1 MRIWIKCSLILSF
14 STSIASAESSPK
26 PEWQT
31 RLRAELGTVGVQNH
45 VIKFGKNGTQFDY
58 LKDGDQDILYPYQ
71 RFEAI
76 FSDSDG
82 SSIYFVYQPLELLS
96 TPILD
101 RDVVI
106 DGETFA
112 KDTPM
117 NLRYS
122 FPFYRVSYVS
132 TSQSGDS
139 SWGWGGSLQIRNASI
154 NFTSVDG
161 TKRRNNQNIGPVPTL
176 KFVYESSLLS
186 SCRWGAELD
195 TMYAPVK
202 YLNGSDSD
210 VVGAFTDLSLRA
222 STPLNWQ
229 SARSFVALRY
239 IGGGASGTS
248 KPPKGRN
255 DGFTSNWI
263 DLISF
268 SLGLDASI

>member
-1 MRIWIKCSLILSF
+1 MRNMTKCCLILSF
-14 STSIASAESSPK
+14 WTATALAESSPS
-26 PEWQT
+26 PQWQT
-31 RLRAELGTVGVQNH
+31 RLRAEAGTVGVQNH

-76 FSDSDG
+76 FSN
-82 SSIYFVYQPLELLS
+82 SSGHALYFVYQPLELVS
-96 TPILD
+96 NPILD
-101 RDVVI
+101 RDVIV
-106 DGETFA
+106 DGETFS

-122 FPFYRVSYVS
+122 FPFYRVSYVANY
-132 TSQSGDS
+132 QSGDS
-139 SWGWGGSLQIRNASI
+139 NWGWGGSLQIRNASI
-154 NFTSVDG
+154 NFSSVDG
-161 TKRRNNQNIGPVPTL
+161 TKRRNNQNIGPVPTV
-176 KFVYESSLLS
+176 KFIYESGLFS

-195 TMYAPVK
+195 AMYAPVK

-210 VVGAFTDLSLRA
+210 VVGAFTDFSLRT

-229 SARSFVALRY
+229 AARSFVALRY

-248 KPPKGRN
+248 KPPKGRG

-268 SLGLDASI
+268 SLGLDATI